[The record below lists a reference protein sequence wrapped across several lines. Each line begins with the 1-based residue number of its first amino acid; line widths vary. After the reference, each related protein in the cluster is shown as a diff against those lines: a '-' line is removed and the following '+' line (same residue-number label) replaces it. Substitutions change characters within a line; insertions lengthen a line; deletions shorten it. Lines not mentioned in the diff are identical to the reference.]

1 MWCPRSR
8 RGLAL
13 SLRWSEGKP
22 LRILDFDTECRPL
35 SYIGS
40 EWTSAEITAIAA
52 SWADRKHVKVW
63 LLELGKDVEA
73 MLREFAT
80 WYDAADCV
88 TGHAIRRH
96 DLPLLSGAMLE
107 YGLPPLKAKLTID
120 TYSDLR
126 KRKDLSASQESL
138 GRMYGLGWPKEHMSQ
153 PEWREANRLTPEGLK
168 HTKRR
173 VAGDVRQHKEL
184 RLKLQQTRMLKA
196 PRVWVP

>member
-1 MWCPRSR
+1 VD
-8 RGLAL
+8 LK
-13 SLRWSEGKP
+13 WSEPKQ

-52 SWADRKHVKVW
+52 SWVDRKYVKVW

-80 WYDAADCV
+80 WYDAADIV
-88 TGHAIRRH
+88 TGHFIRKH

-107 YGLPPLKAKLTID
+107 YGLPPLRAKLTID
-120 TYSDLR
+120 TYADLR

-138 GRMYGLGWPKEHMSQ
+138 GRMFGLGWPKEHMSQ
-153 PEWREANRLTPEGLK
+153 PEWREANRLTPQGLA

-173 VAGDVRQHKEL
+173 VRGDVRQHKAL
-184 RLKLQQTRMLKA
+184 REALTEAGALKA
-196 PRVWVP
+196 PRMWSS

>member
-1 MWCPRSR
+1 
-8 RGLAL
+8 L

-107 YGLPPLKAKLTID
+107 YGLPPLRAKLTID

-184 RLKLQQTRMLKA
+184 RLKLQKHGMLKA
-196 PRVWVP
+196 PRVWCP